1 MTREKRPTP
10 SARIAELCVEF
21 KLPTLGSQLCP
32 RLVDAGFG
40 DAIDVV
46 AEVFETE
53 AHDRHDRR
61 VERLRRASKLPP
73 GKTFATLD
81 ESKLPKL
88 VLHKARELANGA
100 FLEGGT
106 NVLCFGLPG
115 RGKSHVAC
123 AIAHALVEHGHSVL
137 FVPTYQVVQDLLGAK
152 RDLALPSMLRKLD
165 VFDAIVLDDIGY
177 VQQSADEAE
186 VLFTLLAERYERRSM
201 IITSNLVFSQ
211 WERIFKNPLS
221 TAAAIDRLV
230 HHSVILEFDNAS
242 VRADE
247 AEKRMKAAI
256 KPSRGTKRE
265 ERSEA

>member
-1 MTREKRPTP
+1 M
-10 SARIAELCVEF
+10 
-21 KLPTLGSQLCP
+21 
-32 RLVDAGFG
+32 
-40 DAIDVV
+40 
-46 AEVFETE
+46 
-53 AHDRHDRR
+53 
-61 VERLRRASKLPP
+61 
-73 GKTFATLD
+73 
-81 ESKLPKL
+81 PKL

-106 NVLCFGLPG
+106 NILCFGLPG

-165 VFDAIVLDDIGY
+165 VFDAIVLDDIGC

-221 TAAAIDRLV
+221 TAAAIDRLA

>member
-1 MTREKRPTP
+1 MSREKRP
-10 SARIAELCVEF
+10 SAQERIAELCVDF
-21 KLPTLGSQLCP
+21 KLPTLGSQLCA
-32 RLVDAGFG
+32 RLADGGFG
-40 DAIDVV
+40 DAVDLV
-46 AEVFETE
+46 AEVFEME
-53 AHDRHDRR
+53 AHDRHERR
-61 VERLRRASKLPP
+61 VDRLRRASKLPP

-81 ESKLPKL
+81 DSKLPKL
-88 VLHKARELANGA
+88 VLHKARELATGA
-100 FLEGGT
+100 FLDGGT

-123 AIAHALVEHGHSVL
+123 AIAHALVERGHSVL

-165 VFDAIVLDDIGY
+165 IFDAIVLDDIGY

-211 WERIFKNPLS
+211 WDRIFKNPLS

-242 VRADE
+242 VRADA
-247 AEKRMKAAI
+247 AEKRMKAES
-256 KPSRGTKRE
+256 KQTRGGKRE
-265 ERSEA
+265 ERSEV